1 MILSLF
7 TPHVADE
14 LWEGLGHE
22 EPLLKVAWPAF
33 DAELAAEDEIEYP
46 VQVNGKLR
54 ARIHVAASA
63 GEEEVRTK
71 ALADEKV
78 IQHLAGLEVKKIIVV
93 PQKLVSIVAK

>member
-1 MILSLF
+1 M
-7 TPHVADE
+7 
-14 LWEGLGHE
+14 
-22 EPLLKVAWPAF
+22 LKVRWPAF
-33 DAELAAEDEIEYP
+33 DAELAAEDELEYP

-78 IQHLAGLEVKKIIVV
+78 IQHLAGLQSEENHCRAAEAGEHRREVAGRESAYAHFRAGK
-93 PQKLVSIVAK
+93 

>member
-1 MILSLF
+1 M
-7 TPHVADE
+7 
-14 LWEGLGHE
+14 
-22 EPLLKVAWPAF
+22 LKVRWPEF
-33 DAELAAEDEIEYP
+33 DAELAAEDELEYP

-63 GEEEVRTK
+63 SEEEVRAK

-78 IQHLAGLEVKKIIVV
+78 IQHLAGLRVVKIIVV